1 MDSGSSSCSRTRS
14 GLVRRKGVFAPSKSS
29 CSRTRSGLVRIKSF
43 IHSRDGSCSRTRSG
57 LVRIKSFVD
66 SNESSCSRTQ
76 SDPVR
81 GSPHVVEDE
90 EVLKGSP
97 DGWMKEDSP
106 VRTQNGSVKGSPA
119 AKAVKKDESATKG
132 LPDGCLNDEMPSR
145 TRSGLVRRRPTVKS
159 LTKDGPVIN
168 GAPDGWRGEDVP
180 NGTRS
185 ALVRGSP
192 VIKSLS
198 KDQPVIKG
206 LADGWLNE
214 DTPGTRSGL
223 VRGSFAA
230 KIPGKAELIT
240 NEQPDEWLKKDK
252 PAGTRSGLVGGRPA
266 AKTRKNGRVTE
277 ELPDGWRKEYRP
289 RKIGSFQDPF
299 YIDPVSGYEFRSIK
313 DARRYLETGDIS
325 QCAIKPKK
333 SSTINDVHITENQTP
348 TSTPLQHTRP
358 STVDKGIQCEILT
371 SEVSDSSKAMQGY
384 GDKLETLERRSVE
397 PVSAQHG
404 PRETESLKRKEH
416 TSFQQVSAQHGP
428 RETESLKMKEHA
440 SVEPVSAQ
448 HGPRETESLKRKEH
462 TSVVPVSAQHGPR
475 ETESLKRKE
484 QNVKVQSKKRKTS
497 SAVTPVPVLPHLAA
511 LNVQQEVSIEPED
524 QPINLNPI
532 NRVRT
537 LEQNSNY
544 LSQMSQSGTVNQ
556 IHGNLDST
564 FNQLSQADTAKE
576 MEVIQENTANHS
588 QLSQVDTVQINQEK
602 TANQVKSILADIP
615 VIDDRSI
622 TYHADIPIQTMQ
634 ECTMDPL
641 SQADIVNHIKTDQ
654 GYTANQLQ
662 SSLAGSIIP
671 VQPFQEYIIDYSQP
685 DKADSIN
692 QIQAN
697 QQSTCDQFHLS
708 PVDTVT
714 QMQIIQE
721 NMTRQ
726 VQLCQTDTVG
736 QVRID
741 LESAIDFS
749 QPRKADTINQVQANQ
764 ENTADQLAFSQVD
777 CVTQIQII
785 QGNMSK
791 HQQLSQADTVDR
803 IHINLEDTTTN
814 HLQPNYAENSM
825 MQAGFSWAPEQNG
838 RACTTDFWKNVENQD
853 PLVPMP
859 VDGANVASFPANVRF
874 QNVAGAE
881 EPALPAQSA
890 ASETGSDQSGL
901 AFQSLFGNAWSDPC
915 IEFAFKTLT
924 GDIPV
929 LDDTT
934 AVTDYF
940 PEQQDL
946 NKDPAP
952 NCSTFVFDNTRNH
965 TQVDVNLPAPM
976 PSDKIYNGSWF
987 PPQ

>member
-1 MDSGSSSCSRTRS
+1 MDPGSSSCSRTRS
-14 GLVRRKGVFAPSKSS
+14 GLVRRKGIFALSKSS
-29 CSRTRSGLVRIKSF
+29 CSRTRSGLVRVKSF
-43 IHSRDGSCSRTRSG
+43 IHSRDGSCSRTRGG
-57 LVRIKSFVD
+57 LARIKSFVG

-81 GSPHVVEDE
+81 GSPHVEDE

-106 VRTQNGSVKGSPA
+106 VTTQNGPVKESPA
-119 AKAVKKDESATKG
+119 AKAVTKDEPATKG
-132 LPDGCLNDEMPSR
+132 LPDECLNDEMPSR
-145 TRSGLVRRRPTVKS
+145 TRSGLVRRRPSIKS
-159 LTKDGPVIN
+159 LSKDGPVM
-168 GAPDGWRGEDVP
+168 P

-185 ALVRGSP
+185 GLVTGSP
-192 VIKSLS
+192 AIKILS
-198 KDQPVIKG
+198 NDQPVIKG
-206 LADGWLNE
+206 LADGWLKE
-214 DTPGTRSGL
+214 DTPPGTRSGL

-230 KIPGKAELIT
+230 KVPGNAELIT
-240 NEQPDEWLKKDK
+240 NEQPDGWLKKDE

-266 AKTRKNGRVTE
+266 AKTLSKNGRVIKG
-277 ELPDGWRKEYRP
+277 LPDGWRKEYRP

-313 DARRYLETGDIS
+313 DVHRYLETGDIN
-325 QCAIKPKK
+325 QCSIRPKK
-333 SSTINDVHITENQTP
+333 SSTIYDVHLTENQTP

-358 STVDKGIQCEILT
+358 STADKGIQCEILT
-371 SEVSDSSKAMQGY
+371 VDKGMQCETADKSIQCEILTSEGIMVPWEELVAPCSGNDTDHTVLPESDSLKAMQGY
-384 GDKLETLERRSVE
+384 GDKLETLN
-397 PVSAQHG
+397 
-404 PRETESLKRKEH
+404 H
-416 TSFQQVSAQHGP
+416 TIIQ
-428 RETESLKMKEHA
+428 
-440 SVEPVSAQ
+440 
-448 HGPRETESLKRKEH
+448 
-462 TSVVPVSAQHGPR
+462 PVSAQHGPR

-484 QNVKVQSKKRKTS
+484 QNVEVQSKKRKS
-497 SAVTPVPVLPHLAA
+497 SPAVRPVRVSPRLAA
-511 LNVQQEVSIEPED
+511 LNIQQEVSIEPED
-524 QPINLNPI
+524 QLINLNPI
-532 NRVRT
+532 NQVQT
-537 LEQNSNY
+537 IEENSNY
-544 LSQMSQSGTVNQ
+544 LSQRSQSDTVNQ

-576 MEVIQENTANHS
+576 MEDIQENTTNHL
-588 QLSQVDTVQINQEK
+588 QLSQVDTVQTNQDK
-602 TANQVKSILADIP
+602 TANQVESILADIP
-615 VIDDRSI
+615 VMDDRSI
-622 TYHADIPIQTMQ
+622 TDHADVPIQTMQ

-641 SQADIVNHIKTDQ
+641 SQANIVNHIKTDQ

-662 SSLAGSIIP
+662 SSLAGSVIP

-685 DKADSIN
+685 DKADTIN

-697 QQSTCDQFHLS
+697 QLSTCDQFHLS
-708 PVDTVT
+708 QVDTVT
-714 QMQIIQE
+714 EMQIIQE

-726 VQLCQTDTVG
+726 AQLCQTDTVD
-736 QVRID
+736 QLHID
-741 LESAIDFS
+741 LESAIDYS
-749 QPRKADTINQVQANQ
+749 RPSKADTINQVQANQ
-764 ENTADQLAFSQVD
+764 ENTADQLTFSQS
-777 CVTQIQII
+777 VTQIQII

-791 HQQLSQADTVDR
+791 HPQLSQADTVDR
-803 IHINLEDTTTN
+803 IHINLEDTPTN
-814 HLQPNYAENSM
+814 HLQPDYAENSVL
-825 MQAGFSWAPEQNG
+825 QASFSWATDQNG
-838 RACTTDFWKNVENQD
+838 GASVTDFWNNVENQD
-853 PLVPMP
+853 SSVPMP

-890 ASETGSDQSGL
+890 APETGSDQSGL

-952 NCSTFVFDNTRNH
+952 NCPPVFDNTRNH

-976 PSDKIYNGSWF
+976 PSDKIYNGRWF